1 MNQQGIRF
9 LLLLIPS
16 LFFVLYDFIKQKKY
30 LIYAVSF
37 LFLVNVVNYKSYEYE
52 LGNQAFKEEN
62 IEMYKYLETNI
73 NESDYIAFHKPR
85 LLRLMIDRKVV
96 YLDQST
102 LNKRPSFVIVK
113 IIDED
118 TFSKQYENIYI
129 KLEEFE
135 DYVLFKKANYD
146 NLFQLQSFSTIKRD
160 CYLTKIH

>member
-1 MNQQGIRF
+1 
-9 LLLLIPS
+9 
-16 LFFVLYDFIKQKKY
+16 
-30 LIYAVSF
+30 
-37 LFLVNVVNYKSYEYE
+37 
-52 LGNQAFKEEN
+52 
-62 IEMYKYLETNI
+62 MYKYLETNI

-146 NLFQLQSFSTIKRD
+146 NLFQLQSFSTIKEIATSLKYIKDIRNKNI
-160 CYLTKIH
+160 LKLKKL

>member
-1 MNQQGIRF
+1 M
-9 LLLLIPS
+9 
-16 LFFVLYDFIKQKKY
+16 
-30 LIYAVSF
+30 
-37 LFLVNVVNYKSYEYE
+37 NYKSYEYE

-62 IEMYKYLETNI
+62 IEMYKFLKTNI

-135 DYVLFKKANYD
+135 DYVLFKK
-146 NLFQLQSFSTIKRD
+146 S
-160 CYLTKIH
+160 

>member
-1 MNQQGIRF
+1 MC
-9 LLLLIPS
+9 
-16 LFFVLYDFIKQKKY
+16 
-30 LIYAVSF
+30 
-37 LFLVNVVNYKSYEYE
+37 LVHLNVDNKRG
-52 LGNQAFKEEN
+52 LKGNW

-73 NESDYIAFHKPR
+73 NKSDYIAFHKPR

-135 DYVLFKKANYD
+135 DYVLFKK
-146 NLFQLQSFSTIKRD
+146 S
-160 CYLTKIH
+160 

>member
-1 MNQQGIRF
+1 M
-9 LLLLIPS
+9 
-16 LFFVLYDFIKQKKY
+16 
-30 LIYAVSF
+30 SF

-135 DYVLFKKANYD
+135 DYVLFKK
-146 NLFQLQSFSTIKRD
+146 S
-160 CYLTKIH
+160 